1 MMVLRVR
8 NGRFLIFFIRF
19 QQFDCFFDEENHPD
33 NQPEPEF
40 QAIVIAPEASMYA
53 SESIK
58 DKGFRKKQA
67 FPETR
72 EFIYLMEEGGVS
84 G

>member
-1 MMVLRVR
+1 MSS
-8 NGRFLIFFIRF
+8 
-19 QQFDCFFDEENHPD
+19 P
-33 NQPEPEF
+33 
-40 QAIVIAPEASMYA
+40 PEASMYA
-53 SESIK
+53 SKSIK

>member
-1 MMVLRVR
+1 MRK
-8 NGRFLIFFIRF
+8 ITPTIS
-19 QQFDCFFDEENHPD
+19 Q
-33 NQPEPEF
+33 NQSFRLLSSP
-40 QAIVIAPEASMYA
+40 PEASMYA